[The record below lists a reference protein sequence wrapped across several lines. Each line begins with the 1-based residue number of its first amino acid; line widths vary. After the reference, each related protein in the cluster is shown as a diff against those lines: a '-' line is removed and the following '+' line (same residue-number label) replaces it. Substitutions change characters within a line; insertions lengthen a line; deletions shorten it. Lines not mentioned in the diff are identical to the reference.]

1 MPKTIGISGVTV
13 WDENSAGKV
22 MRCETTGNLDVTA
35 NTYAPGCQ
43 MTDTSTGIPYYNA
56 GTLASPSWN
65 AMTSVTT
72 SEMPS
77 DTIRTAEVT
86 ISAADIVATTAGKF
100 GHANGYP
107 LVADPGAGKI
117 VQLVDAVLSYTHSVA
132 AYEGGGNTTI
142 NINGGAAV
150 TGVIANSAFAA
161 AAASS
166 ITELVPLATVG
177 NVKTA
182 NKGLN
187 LVTASAFTQPET
199 AAGTIKAIVHYRVV
213 TL

>member
-1 MPKTIGISGVTV
+1 MPKTIGIAGVTV
-13 WDENSAGKV
+13 YETNEAGKV
-22 MRCETTGNLDVTA
+22 TRAITSANLDTTA
-35 NTYAPGCQ
+35 DTYAPGCIL
-43 MTDTSTGIPYYNA
+43 TDSSTGYVYFNA

-65 AMTSVTT
+65 KMTDVTT
-72 SEMPS
+72 DEMPS
-77 DTIRTAEVT
+77 DTIKTAVVT
-86 ISAADIVATTAGKF
+86 ISAADIVATGAGKF
-100 GHANGYP
+100 GHASGYP
-107 LVADPGAGKI
+107 LVADPGAGKV
-117 VQLVDAVLSYTHSVA
+117 VQLVDAILSYTHDTA
-132 AYEGGGNTTI
+132 AFTGGGNTTI

-166 ITELVPLATVG
+166 ITELVPLATAG

-187 LVTASAFTQPET
+187 LVTASAFTQPGT
-199 AAGTIKAIVHYRVV
+199 AAGTIKAIVHYRIV